1 MFAEYEFVV
10 STKINKTISKMTK
23 PGTYK
28 LVLENLIKSTDGKE
42 LALNELQQ
50 VFALF
55 QLLSQKSVA
64 DLEAIAQG
72 LAEVDDGSLNVSELL
87 IRVSGVE

>member
-50 VFALF
+50 VLPFF
-55 QLLSQKSVA
+55 NFYHRNQ
-64 DLEAIAQG
+64 
-72 LAEVDDGSLNVSELL
+72 
-87 IRVSGVE
+87 